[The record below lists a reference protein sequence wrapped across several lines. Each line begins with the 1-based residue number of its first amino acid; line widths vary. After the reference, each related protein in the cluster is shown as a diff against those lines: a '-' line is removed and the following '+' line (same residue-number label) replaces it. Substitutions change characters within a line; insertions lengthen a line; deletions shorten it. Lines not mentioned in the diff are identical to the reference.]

1 MKRPLAGTMIGTNEI
16 CANENL
22 DPLVHQVA
30 QLSSAVR
37 RSSARPLLRG
47 DWLGHA
53 VHPLLTDL
61 PIGFWTSA
69 WVLDLIGG
77 KQARPAAQRLVA
89 LGLLAVPPTVATG
102 LHDWG
107 DIDDRGQ
114 RRVGA
119 VHATTNALATVL
131 YFGSWRARRRGH
143 HARGVAYGMLGA
155 TAATFGGYLGG
166 HLVFGTGSD
175 EADTGS
181 DEAGEPAPT
190 VIHAAHPQ

>member
-1 MKRPLAGTMIGTNEI
+1 MSLDAVAVRIEQDA
-16 CANENL
+16 AA

-30 QLSSAVR
+30 RLASLVR

-53 VHPLLTDL
+53 VHPMLTDL
-61 PIGFWTSA
+61 PIGFWTCA
-69 WVLDLIGG
+69 WSLDLVGG
-77 KQARPAAQRLVA
+77 KPGRPAAQRLIG
-89 LGLLAVPPTVATG
+89 LGLLSVPATVATG

-119 VHATTNALATVL
+119 VHAASNAVATVL

-143 HARGVAYGMLGA
+143 HARGVALGMLGA
-155 TAATFGGYLGG
+155 TAATVGGFLGG
-166 HLVFGTGSD
+166 HLVFGGAPDD
-175 EADTGS
+175 EVPR
-181 DEAGEPAPT
+181 DEVPRGDGYPSA
-190 VIHAAHPQ
+190 